1 MHLGFGSPGSLAQGP
16 TASPLLL
23 ILFQS
28 PSSWEHLAL
37 TRARAMAGDAT
48 LAGEV
53 EAFRRDLLARKGQ
66 GAGLKAD
73 VADMRA
79 RLATAKPGVS
89 PWEAKDGT
97 GKLMDIE
104 LCAQMLALQTATPA
118 RSFDRQLAAGRSGG
132 NLSQTDETVLA
143 KAARLFW
150 RLHASARLLSDQ
162 ALTPQDL
169 GAGARAFL
177 LRETDAADETALSEA
192 VVNAAQEA
200 AAVIAKMLR

>member
-1 MHLGFGSPGSLAQGP
+1 
-16 TASPLLL
+16 
-23 ILFQS
+23 
-28 PSSWEHLAL
+28 
-37 TRARAMAGDAT
+37 
-48 LAGEV
+48 
-53 EAFRRDLLARKGQ
+53 
-66 GAGLKAD
+66 
-73 VADMRA
+73 MRA

-118 RSFDRQLAAGRSGG
+118 RSLDRQLAAGRSGG

-150 RLHASARLLSDQ
+150 RLHASARLLTDQ

-177 LRETDAADETALSEA
+177 LRETGVADEAALTKA
-192 VVNAAQEA
+192 VTEA
-200 AAVIAKMLR
+200 AAEAAVVIDKTCAERT

>member
-1 MHLGFGSPGSLAQGP
+1 
-16 TASPLLL
+16 
-23 ILFQS
+23 
-28 PSSWEHLAL
+28 
-37 TRARAMAGDAT
+37 MAGDAT

-118 RSFDRQLAAGRSGG
+118 RSLDRQLAAGRSGG

-150 RLHASARLLSDQ
+150 RLHASARLLTDQ

-177 LRETDAADETALSEA
+177 LRETGVADEAALTKA
-192 VVNAAQEA
+192 VAEA
-200 AAVIAKMLR
+200 AAEAAVVIDKTCAERT